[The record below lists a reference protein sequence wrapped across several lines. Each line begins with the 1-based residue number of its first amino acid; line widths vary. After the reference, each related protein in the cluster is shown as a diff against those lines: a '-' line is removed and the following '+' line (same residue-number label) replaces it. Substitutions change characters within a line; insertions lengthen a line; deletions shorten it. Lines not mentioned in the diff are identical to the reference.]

1 MIFILV
7 CRYSTSTFSKSNFQ
21 PSAHPKNLEKNEILF
36 NFRPLAGC
44 FWNGLDSDFDNVRN
58 AVRRV
63 RGSHADYVNDTAS
76 QR

>member
-1 MIFILV
+1 MIFHFHPPTLPV
-7 CRYSTSTFSKSNFQ
+7 SKSNFQ
-21 PSAHPKNLEKNEILF
+21 PSVQPENLEKNEILF
-36 NFRPLAGC
+36 DLHPLAGC